1 MEDKLAHFENHGWKI
16 QLWRLATS
24 E

>member
-16 QLWRLATS
+16 QLWRLEQS